1 MRIMRAV
8 RSLADQKRESEVL
21 TLTLQTV
28 VGHCVGAG
36 VSATEP
42 PLQSPERNLDLFP
55 SQWKRGGE
63 WWQVVV
69 PLCVL

>member
-1 MRIMRAV
+1 MVICMRIMRAV

-36 VSATEP
+36 NQTPALWKNDRGAQLLRHLCGP
-42 PLQSPERNLDLFP
+42 WDLE
-55 SQWKRGGE
+55 G
-63 WWQVVV
+63 
-69 PLCVL
+69 